1 VKASQAADPLAI
13 PALVIV
19 AVEGV
24 AIAKGAHGIAHGI
37 IAAFETRQRVI
48 ILLVMAH
55 VNRAEGMQVV
65 MDKTQDLVKAFTRIA
80 DDFQSCAGES
90 VAGVPGNLGWSGDDH
105 CDWRGLGTCR
115 RSKVNQSLVLADQ
128 AVLADPTARRC
139 QFVWIEF
146 TPPKA
151 SQLG

>member
-80 DDFQSCAGES
+80 DDFQS
-90 VAGVPGNLGWSGDDH
+90 
-105 CDWRGLGTCR
+105 
-115 RSKVNQSLVLADQ
+115 
-128 AVLADPTARRC
+128 
-139 QFVWIEF
+139 
-146 TPPKA
+146 
-151 SQLG
+151 

>member
-1 VKASQAADPLAI
+1 VPKFQVGDPTWTPRQADIAIGQGQADAQVWSRFAVGARRRVRGRSRNTRVGEQALDEEVRLGSVKASQAADPLAI

-65 MDKTQDLVKAFTRIA
+65 MDKTQDLVKVFTRIA
-80 DDFQSCAGES
+80 DDF
-90 VAGVPGNLGWSGDDH
+90 
-105 CDWRGLGTCR
+105 
-115 RSKVNQSLVLADQ
+115 
-128 AVLADPTARRC
+128 
-139 QFVWIEF
+139 
-146 TPPKA
+146 
-151 SQLG
+151 